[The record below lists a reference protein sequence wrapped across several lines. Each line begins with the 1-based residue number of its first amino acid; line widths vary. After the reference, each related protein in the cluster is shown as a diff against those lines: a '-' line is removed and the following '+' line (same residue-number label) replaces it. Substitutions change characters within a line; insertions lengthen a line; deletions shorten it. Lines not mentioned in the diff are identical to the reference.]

1 MNPAE
6 TEPDRFWMGQ
16 ALALGALAEGR
27 TSPNP
32 RVGCLVI
39 RDGRVVGRGF
49 HRAHGLPHA
58 EVVALDE
65 ARGAAAGATLYVNL
79 EPCAHHGRTP
89 PCTERIVRAGV
100 RRVVASIQD
109 PNPLVDGR
117 GFAELERAGVTVQV
131 GLLGAEARR
140 INAPFVHFHRHGRP
154 RVTIKAAA
162 SLDGMLSARGGRS
175 KWITGAAARCFAHR
189 LRMRH
194 DAILVGAQTI
204 RADDPRL
211 TVRLEG
217 IHAPRLRVVLAPTL
231 DLDPGARI
239 FERGSDGSPKPRVYA
254 SKGLGA
260 EAIRPFADR
269 AEIVE
274 VDGDPGSLDLRAI
287 LGDLAGQGVQ
297 SVLVEG
303 GGRTIAAFEQ
313 AALADAFA
321 LFVAP
326 KLLGAR
332 EATPLLDRLGVD
344 DPAGA
349 GTLENVVQIGLD
361 RDLVL
366 MGAYR
371 RGAC

>member
-1 MNPAE
+1 
-6 TEPDRFWMGQ
+6 MGQ

-32 RVGCLVI
+32 RVGCLVV
-39 RDGRVVGRGF
+39 RDDGRVVGRGF

-58 EVVALDE
+58 EAVALDE
-65 ARGAAAGATLYVNL
+65 AAGAAAGATLYVNL

-100 RRVVASIQD
+100 SRVVASIQD
-109 PNPLVDGR
+109 PNPLVNGR
-117 GFAELERAGVTVQV
+117 GFAELERAGVAVHV

-204 RADDPRL
+204 RADDPQL
-211 TVRLEG
+211 TVRLDG
-217 IHAPRLRVVLAPTL
+217 IQAPRRRVVVAPTL

-239 FERGSDGSPKPRVYA
+239 FEPASDGSPPPRVYT
-254 SKGLGA
+254 SKGL
-260 EAIRPFADR
+260 EAAAVRPIADR

-274 VDGDPGSLDLRAI
+274 IDGEAGSLDLYAV
-287 LGDLAGQGVQ
+287 LADLAGQGVQ

-303 GGRTIAAFEQ
+303 GGRTIAAFER
-313 AALADAFA
+313 AGLADSLA
-321 LFVAP
+321 LFLAP

-332 EATPLLDRLGVD
+332 EATPLLDRLGVE

-349 GTLENVVQIGLD
+349 GTVDNPIQIGLG
-361 RDLVL
+361 RDLLL
-366 MGAYR
+366 MGSYR
-371 RGAC
+371 MESR